1 MEQFRAIWRHFEPSG
16 AIWSNLESFQPIW
29 SQPFG
34 AIWSH
39 LEPDMEPFNIF
50 VLGGGAFFA
59 LLALLNKDFYGTF
72 LAPFGLF
79 VGLV

>member
-1 MEQFRAIWRHFEPSG
+1 LETFG
-16 AIWSNLESFQPIW
+16 AIWSHLEQFGVISTHLEPAIW

-50 VLGGGAFFA
+50 FLWGGAFFA